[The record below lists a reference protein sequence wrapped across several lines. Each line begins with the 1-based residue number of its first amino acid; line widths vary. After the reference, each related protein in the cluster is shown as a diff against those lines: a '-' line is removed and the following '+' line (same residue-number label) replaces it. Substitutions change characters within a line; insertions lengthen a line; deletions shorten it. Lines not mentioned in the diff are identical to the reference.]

1 MSDYQTSQILLVAAR
16 GPGENARRIAN
27 GAHKIIGFQGSNPS
41 LAAFGVGVDSK
52 MIVIK
57 GRILPAPSLTLR
69 EGDHEISIIPTAASW
84 NLLNKQ
90 LATPVPVT
98 DWSFLTLGGARLEEA
113 QFDKFRGA
121 LKNCGLGEKVPLK
134 PQGFHAPLPGSE
146 EANDTAIQKVFK
158 AMSEAKVKIVLVI
171 LPFKSNATYARVK
184 YWGDVRTGIHSVCV
198 LAKNLNQ
205 GLTYYANVAL
215 KFNLKCG
222 GVNQLLPKQLG
233 FLNEG
238 RTMVVGIDVTHPAP
252 KSMIGYPSIAAMVA
266 SIDSHY
272 GRKSSP
278 AHFFCSSR
286 LRAPK
291 RCLDAPVL
299 PPNG

>member
-1 MSDYQTSQILLVAAR
+1 MHLVAAR

-27 GAHKIIGFQGSNPS
+27 GAHKIIGFRGSNPS
-41 LAAFGVGVDSK
+41 LSAFGVGVDSK

-57 GRILPAPSLTLR
+57 GRLLPAPSLTL
-69 EGDHEISIIPTAASW
+69 GHALGHEVSITPTAASW

-90 LATPVPVT
+90 LATPITVT
-98 DWSFLTLGGARLEEA
+98 SWSVLRLGGARLEKA
-113 QFDKFRGA
+113 QIDLFRGA
-121 LKNCGLGEKVPLK
+121 LKNCGLGEKDPLN
-134 PQGFHAPLPGSE
+134 PRGFHAPLPGSE
-146 EANDTAIQKVFK
+146 EANDAEIQKVFN
-158 AMSEAKVKIVLVI
+158 AMSQAKVKIVLVI
-171 LPFKSNATYARVK
+171 LPIASKSTYARVK

-198 LAKNLNQ
+198 LAQNLNK
-205 GLTYYANVAL
+205 GITYYANVAL

-252 KSMIGYPSIAAMVA
+252 KSMVGNPSIAAVVA

-272 GRKSSP
+272 GRKTSP
-278 AHFFCSSR
+278 APFFCLSR
-286 LRAPK
+286 LGAPRK
-291 RCLDAPVL
+291 CLDAPVF
-299 PPNG
+299 PPKG